1 MDQQVKQWIDY
12 AAQDLGVARHLLKT
26 IIPSRS
32 KSSATTASNP
42 QRKQSKP

>member
-32 KSSATTASNP
+32 KSSANRTSDVSNG
-42 QRKQSKP
+42 